1 MRFRKSIKI
10 CKGLKINLSK
20 SGLSATVGG
29 KGLSFNYGKKGGY
42 VNASIPGTGLHTR
55 NKIIGSSKNTYKS
68 YSTKNKSYS
77 SYNSY
82 DDYDSST
89 LFYLS
94 IKEDS
99 GEIVILNE
107 DRIEI
112 TDETIIKKIKRS
124 ETYKEKKEELYAKL
138 KYKIDKEETSFID
151 IYKLTPKVVTED
163 DIKNNLNNLVKE
175 EYTIEPFIKEELNED
190 ELYNEAANLSKGKI
204 KLWPFWTFSK
214 RKKEFIDNEFNN
226 LKISKIE
233 EELTK
238 EKLHYEEEKNK
249 KLLLDKE
256 FENEFNN
263 TKKHLNDILSGDDIF
278 VNDTITK
285 IIDDMELP
293 IEFNINFD
301 YNYEEKSVYLDLDL
315 PEIEDIPTKKA
326 NYLSSGKLKVKEKSQ
341 KELKEDYLKCVC
353 GLAFFFSAYIF
364 NVSTRIENT
373 LVSGYTQ
380 RVNKKNGNVEDE
392 YIYSI
397 LIERNKM
404 NNINFNN
411 IDTILAFDNFKNIK
425 NFTKTFEA
433 KTIIPANNIEDIM
446 K

>member
-42 VNASIPGTGLHTR
+42 LNASVPGTGLYTR
-55 NKIIGSSKNTYKS
+55 NKILGGSKNR
-68 YSTKNKSYS
+68 NKSYS
-77 SYNSY
+77 SKNYNYSYNSY
-82 DDYDSST
+82 DDYDST
-89 LFYLS
+89 TRLFYLS

-107 DRIEI
+107 DGIEI

-124 ETYKEKKEELYAKL
+124 ELYKEKKEELYAKL
-138 KYKIDKEETSFID
+138 KDKIDKEETSFID
-151 IYKLTPKVVTED
+151 IYKLTPKIITENEV
-163 DIKNNLNNLVKE
+163 KNNLHNLIKKE
-175 EYTIEPFIKEELNED
+175 YIIEPFVKEELNDE
-190 ELYNEAANLSKGKI
+190 ELYNEAINISKGKI

-226 LKISKIE
+226 LKASKIE
-233 EELTK
+233 DELEK
-238 EKLHYEEEKNK
+238 EKSYYEEEKNK

-256 FENEFNN
+256 FEDEFNN
-263 TKKHLNDILSGDDIF
+263 IKKYLNNLLSGDDIF
-278 VNDTITK
+278 VNETITK

-293 IEFNINFD
+293 IEFNINFE

-326 NYLSSGKLKVKEKSQ
+326 DYLSSGKLKVKEKSQ

-353 GLAFFFSAYIF
+353 GLAFFFSGYIF
-364 NVSTRIENT
+364 NVSTRIENI

-380 RVNKKNGNVEDE
+380 RVNKKNGNIEDE

-397 LIERNKM
+397 LVERNKM
-404 NNINFNN
+404 NNINFKN

-433 KTIIPANNIEDIM
+433 KTIIPANNIKEIY
-446 K
+446 

>member
-10 CKGLKINLSK
+10 CKGLKVNLSK

-29 KGLSFNYGKKGGY
+29 RGLSFNYGKKGGY

-68 YSTKNKSYS
+68 YSPKNKSYS

-94 IKEDS
+94 IKEDG

-112 TDETIIKKIKRS
+112 TDETIIKKIKSS

-138 KYKIDKEETSFID
+138 KDKIDKEETSFID

-190 ELYNEAANLSKGKI
+190 ELYNEATNLSKGKI

-226 LKISKIE
+226 LKILKIE
-233 EELTK
+233 DELAK
-238 EKLHYEEEKNK
+238 EKLYYE
-249 KLLLDKE
+249 
-256 FENEFNN
+256 
-263 TKKHLNDILSGDDIF
+263 
-278 VNDTITK
+278 
-285 IIDDMELP
+285 
-293 IEFNINFD
+293 
-301 YNYEEKSVYLDLDL
+301 
-315 PEIEDIPTKKA
+315 
-326 NYLSSGKLKVKEKSQ
+326 
-341 KELKEDYLKCVC
+341 
-353 GLAFFFSAYIF
+353 
-364 NVSTRIENT
+364 
-373 LVSGYTQ
+373 
-380 RVNKKNGNVEDE
+380 
-392 YIYSI
+392 
-397 LIERNKM
+397 
-404 NNINFNN
+404 
-411 IDTILAFDNFKNIK
+411 
-425 NFTKTFEA
+425 
-433 KTIIPANNIEDIM
+433 
-446 K
+446 